1 MEIKIKY
8 LSDNIP
14 EIKLNSKGNW
24 IDLYAAED
32 VFIPYN
38 NMKLIPLGVAMK
50 LPKGFEAHLLPRSS
64 TYKNWGIIMANNMG
78 IIDESYCGNEDE
90 WKFPAICVK
99 PKLYKEI
106 AKDTYG
112 LLPDENE
119 KEFLCKYANAIN
131 KPINLLTFG
140 YNIEL
145 KNLHDDGTIN
155 NVYKIGIQI
164 KKGDKICQFRI
175 QRSMYNINFTKVDNL
190 DAISR
195 GGFGST
201 GMR

>member
-8 LSDNIP
+8 LSHDIP
-14 EIKLNSKGNW
+14 EIKLTSKGNW

-32 VFIPYN
+32 VFIYYN
-38 NMKLIPLGVAMK
+38 HMELIPLGLAMK

-99 PKLYKEI
+99 PKIYKEI
-106 AKDTYG
+106 TKDIYESLT
-112 LLPDENE
+112 DKNE
-119 KEFLCKYANAIN
+119 KGFILNTLDSIN
-131 KPINLLTFG
+131 KPMIVSTFG
-140 YNIEL
+140 YKLEL
-145 KNLHDDGTIN
+145 KNIN
-155 NVYKIGIQI
+155 DNTYKIGTQI

-175 QRSMYNINFTKVDNL
+175 QRSMYNINFNKVDNL
-190 DAISR
+190 DTISR